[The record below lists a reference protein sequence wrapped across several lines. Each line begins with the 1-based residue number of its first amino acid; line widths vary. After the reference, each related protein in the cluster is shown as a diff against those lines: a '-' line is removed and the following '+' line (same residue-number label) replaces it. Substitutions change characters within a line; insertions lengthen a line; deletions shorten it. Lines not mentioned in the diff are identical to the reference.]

1 MKKLTKKHLE
11 KLKAVERYLYTTVE
25 LQFKHNTTAT
35 QNDIVADALDYVY
48 GTSNSRNYGCSRC
61 VYNMYERLGKIY
73 FKQLKEEQLEETTT
87 TTEVEETT
95 TTTEETTTTT
105 IAEEKEPNQIINEL
119 EPMVTKTKN
128 KRGRKGK

>member
-25 LQFKHNTTAT
+25 LQFKHNTTAS

-73 FKQLKEEQLEETTT
+73 FKQLKDEQL
-87 TTEVEETT
+87 EETT

-119 EPMVTKTKN
+119 DVKVTETKN
-128 KRGRKGK
+128 KRGRKPKAK

>member
-25 LQFKHNTTAT
+25 LQFKHNTTAS

-95 TTTEETTTTT
+95 TTT

-128 KRGRKGK
+128 KRGRKAK